1 MSDLHD
7 PEVRPLWQAVKDR
20 LVTTGDLAAIKS
32 VRVALST
39 AGLARINGWLAH
51 APGTTRRTRRP
62 RLVSRDG
69 WVSVPVD
76 RIRETL
82 GPTIDLA
89 DILRDTV
96 GMPDV
101 LQPNRRLAAMKTDV
115 WSYAQSVLPDAP
127 QLLQHLRSGGL
138 SETSVED
145 RRRLI
150 NALARA
156 HSLIPLQR
164 PVPLPRLSL
173 YCAGDPHYFDL
184 NPPGQ
189 GSKLVMLVAELTG
202 QPTTAATTPN
212 NRFALLAR
220 AGIYPD
226 RVSATVIGLNL
237 AATGDGPV
245 DEAIQAATASR
256 RPLHISLYDLTVHRP
271 RISLAQ
277 PILVVENPSVIEEA
291 LIRGY
296 RGPLACTSG
305 ALSAVDHEFLQQLAD
320 DGVPIHYSGDHDH
333 AGVFIA
339 ELVRTRFGAH
349 IITPARAQLDGE
361 PSTTPVYQEDSHYLD
376 LLLGPDQSDPL
387 PGVARGCRPVL
398 SNREE

>member
-1 MSDLHD
+1 M
-7 PEVRPLWQAVKDR
+7 
-20 LVTTGDLAAIKS
+20 TTGDLAAIKS

-51 APGTTRRTRRP
+51 APSANRRTRRH

-69 WVSVPVD
+69 WVSVPID
-76 RIRETL
+76 RILEAL

-96 GMPDV
+96 GIPDV

-156 HSLIPLQR
+156 HPLIPLQR

-173 YCAGDPHYFDL
+173 YCAGDPHFFDL

-189 GSKLVMLVAELTG
+189 GSKLVMLVAELIG
-202 QPTTAATTPN
+202 QPPTAAAAPN
-212 NRFALLAR
+212 NRFTLLAR

-237 AATGDGPV
+237 AATGDSPV
-245 DEAIQAATASR
+245 DEAIRAATACR

-271 RISLAQ
+271 HISPAA
-277 PILVVENPSVIEEA
+277 PVLVVENPSVIEEA

-296 RGPLACTSG
+296 PGPLACTSG
-305 ALSAVDHEFLQQLAD
+305 ALSAVDHEFLQQMAD
-320 DGVPIHYSGDHDH
+320 DGVPIHYSGDHDP
-333 AGVFIA
+333 AGVYIA

-349 IITPARAQLDGE
+349 IITPACGQLDGE
-361 PSTTPVYQEDSHYLD
+361 RSDAPVYQESAPYLE
-376 LLLGPDQSDPL
+376 LLLGPDPSDPL
-387 PGVARGCRPVL
+387 DPAVVAGCRSPGADT
-398 SNREE
+398 

>member
-20 LVTTGDLAAIKS
+20 LVITGDLTAIKS

-76 RIRETL
+76 RIREAL
-82 GPTIDLA
+82 GPAIDLA

-115 WSYAQSVLPDAP
+115 WAYAQSVLPDAP

-202 QPTTAATTPN
+202 QPTAATTPN

-226 RVSATVIGLNL
+226 RVSATVIVLNL

-245 DEAIQAATASR
+245 DEAIRAAAASR

-296 RGPLACTSG
+296 HGPLVCTSG

-320 DGVPIHYSGDHDH
+320 DGVPIHYSGDQDA
-333 AGVFIA
+333 AGVYIA
-339 ELVRTRFGAH
+339 KLVRTRFGAH
-349 IITPARAQLDGE
+349 IITPARGQPDGE
-361 PSTTPVYQEDSHYLD
+361 KSDAPVYQESAPYLE
-376 LLLGPDQSDPL
+376 LLLGPDPSDPL
-387 PGVARGCRPVL
+387 HSVSEGGCLSAEARA
-398 SNREE
+398 